1 MDNQRKQDIKEK
13 AKDIN
18 DRSEQFQML
27 HATYASQEYVKSI
40 VQDFYKEKLA
50 EIKSKIKEKAERG
63 LNTEKEHE
71 QEKEV
76 LEFINQSHFAIDIVY
91 MNVRDEDVAR
101 VTKTGKVFNILLA
114 KSLKDKIHKPDGGLD
129 YNVVKK
135 IRELMSHELGHIV
148 LHTKEILAEDGTQGT
163 LNIKA
168 DNQEEDARIFA
179 KELLELRRERNRRI
193 REDGG
198 ADNLL

>member
-1 MDNQRKQDIKEK
+1 MDNKRKQDIKEK

-27 HATYASQEYVKSI
+27 HATYASQEYVKLI
-40 VQDFYKEKLA
+40 VRDFYKEKLA

-63 LNTEKEHE
+63 LSTDKELD
-71 QEKEV
+71 QEEEEME
-76 LEFINQSHFAIDIVY
+76 LINQNRFAIDIVY
-91 MNVRDEDVAR
+91 MNVSDENVAR
-101 VTKTGKVFNILLA
+101 VTKNGKVFNILLA
-114 KSLKDKIHKPDGGLD
+114 KSLKDKLHKSDGTLN

-168 DNQEEDARIFA
+168 DSQEEEACLFA
-179 KELLELRRERNRRI
+179 EELLELRRKRNRRI

-198 ADNLL
+198 ADKLL